1 MNNGR
6 LQFSCQREQSELAQ
20 TLPSAAENLTGR
32 VKFFNLVKA
41 MREAQREYFSTRSH
55 EALQKARSLERSVD
69 AYIKRGDDYLKNK
82 TKNQLYSIMTDNMR
96 TIKFKA
102 KRLDNG
108 EWVKGDLLQY
118 LDGTVYIGDN
128 EGTWT
133 DDGLCNSDYTHVE
146 IVAPDTVCQFTGFLD
161 KNGKEIYEGD
171 VLRSDEYPYSC
182 IGDKRRDNYYAVVYY
197 CEEGA
202 CFGTVTAKNPSSD
215 VGGISDGILDDV
227 EREKMK
233 NFEVIGNVHE
243 DKWQQY
249 GEYFKNEEKEVDND

>member
-1 MNNGR
+1 
-6 LQFSCQREQSELAQ
+6 
-20 TLPSAAENLTGR
+20 
-32 VKFFNLVKA
+32 
-41 MREAQREYFSTRSH
+41 
-55 EALQKARSLERSVD
+55 
-69 AYIKRGDDYLKNK
+69 
-82 TKNQLYSIMTDNMR
+82 MR

-102 KRLDNG
+102 KNRIC
-108 EWVKGDLLQY
+108 EWVKGDLLQH
-118 LDGTVYIGDN
+118 LDGTVYIGEN
-128 EGTWT
+128 EGPWT

-146 IVAPDTVCQFTGFLD
+146 IVDPDTVCQFTGFLD

-233 NFEVIGNVHE
+233 NFEVIGNIHE
-243 DKWQQY
+243 EKWQQY
-249 GEYFKNEEKEVDND
+249 GEYFKTEEGKEADND